1 MTGTPVTEPRKAHPA
16 SWPHSANMRAAI
28 RDFCDGLDQ
37 WRLWTA
43 LGWQEIKLRYRR
55 TVLGP
60 FWVTLTTLL
69 MVVSLGLLWG
79 VLFGQDLTT
88 FFPYVAAG
96 YIVWQTIGFSITESC
111 TLFIDAGD
119 IITSRKVPYTVFPLQ
134 YTYRHLLLFFHNI
147 TVFIG
152 VAFIFPV
159 DFNANVLWALPALA
173 LILLNIFWVSF
184 TIGMIGAR
192 FRDVQPI
199 VTSLVMMLF
208 FMTPVFW
215 KKEMLRDR
223 AFVAD
228 FNPFTHYVEIL
239 RAPLLGQDPPWL
251 SWFIVL
257 AITAM
262 GVMFAAFLFC
272 RSRSRIVY
280 WV

>member
-1 MTGTPVTEPRKAHPA
+1 MKVLPKTESSQGHLEIIPRDTNF
-16 SWPHSANMRAAI
+16 SAAFQ
-28 RDFCDGLDQ
+28 DLCDGLGQ

-69 MVVSLGLLWG
+69 MIVSLGLLWG
-79 VLFGQDLTT
+79 VLFGMDLSTY
-88 FFPYVAAG
+88 FPYLAAG

-111 TLFIDAGD
+111 ILFIDAGD

-134 YTYRHLLLFFHNI
+134 FTYRHLIIFMHNI
-147 TVFIG
+147 TVFVG
-152 VAFIFPV
+152 VAFVFPV
-159 DFNANVLWALPALA
+159 DFNANILWAFPALA
-173 LILLNIFWVSF
+173 LILLNILWVSYAV
-184 TIGMIGAR
+184 GMIGAR

-228 FNPFTHYVEIL
+228 FNPMTHYVEIL
-239 RAPLLGQDPPWL
+239 RAPLLGQDPQWL

-257 AITAM
+257 GITAL
-262 GVMFAAFLFC
+262 GVMFASFIFC